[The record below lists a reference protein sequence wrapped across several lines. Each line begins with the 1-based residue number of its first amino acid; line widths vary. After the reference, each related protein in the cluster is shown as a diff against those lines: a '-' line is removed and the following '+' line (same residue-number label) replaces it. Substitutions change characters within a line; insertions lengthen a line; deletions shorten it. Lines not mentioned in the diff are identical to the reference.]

1 MPRTAFLSS
10 SFQHQGELKPA
21 LETITEALKG
31 LGIASMIFAE
41 EYRFAASEETQMMEL
56 ACREIAQ
63 TDLVIAEVSHKAIG
77 VGVEVGYAIGIGKP
91 VVYVRQVDAE
101 HSTTVA
107 GIATHRIIYT
117 TPEDLRHQL
126 ISLFSVIF

>member
-10 SFQHQGELKPA
+10 SFQHQGDLKPA
-21 LETITEALKG
+21 LETITETLKG
-31 LGIASMIFAE
+31 FGVASMIFAD

-63 TDLVIAEVSHKAIG
+63 SDLVIAEVSHKAIG
-77 VGVEVGYAIGIGKP
+77 VGVEVGYAAGLGKP
-91 VVYVRQVDAE
+91 VVYVRHVDAE

-107 GIATHRIIYT
+107 GIATHRIIYIT
-117 TPEDLRHQL
+117 LEDLRHQL
-126 ISLFSVIF
+126 ISLLSVIF